1 MVSDFART
9 VLTACLGRPTLAEA
23 MCAVRR
29 VLFVALLLT
38 GTATSVAAKGPTS
51 KITITAPDLSE
62 PITISD
68 PTTLEPFQIWSGAT
82 DAAYDCV
89 TEIGFDDLGGMRLWS
104 RWYLGDDGRV
114 LRDDEDN
121 FMDTSQRV
129 VIVTQARDL
138 TV

>member
-1 MVSDFART
+1 VIKI
-9 VLTACLGRPTLAEA
+9 
-23 MCAVRR
+23 
-29 VLFVALLLT
+29 VALI
-38 GTATSVAAKGPTS
+38 KRR
-51 KITITAPDLSE
+51 PDLSHAE
-62 PITISD
+62 FCEYYEHRHAPLFRKVIPPDVSESITHYVQNHAV
-68 PTTLEPFQIWSGAT
+68 PLGSGAT

-104 RWYLGDDGRV
+104 RWYLGDDGQV

-129 VIVTQARDL
+129 VIVTEARDL